1 MSCNKEQ
8 GCCVDILIKGEGLR
22 GRGEGLWVTIKAA
35 GKRNSQLS
43 EHNTNL
49 FDVIQRANENS
60 TELMGEN
67 LFSHATSAAK
77 LRIKQISSLLEY
89 FSQRVRMYVH

>member
-1 MSCNKEQ
+1 MLC
-8 GCCVDILIKGEGLR
+8 
-22 GRGEGLWVTIKAA
+22 
-35 GKRNSQLS
+35 KRNSQLS

-67 LFSHATSAAK
+67 LFSHAMSAAK
-77 LRIKQISSLLEY
+77 LR
-89 FSQRVRMYVH
+89 